1 MQTLTPEGRRAV
13 TEIAARNGVSLEAAL
28 TLLTALA
35 EGNGSQAQFSHPDLG
50 GMGQWS
56 RGGMIMVGDMF
67 NHDLKYRVDR
77 ICNELAELLRAQS
90 QTGSEKAVLFA
101 PGSSGSRQW
110 WPADLGVPASVG
122 AQNDLRYAYFPDSR
136 RLLIMRSGQIRIF
149 DAGEHRITGFSQQ
162 QSGDSSLTFN
172 SPSGVVRLED
182 LRSVSTDDQPPIGE
196 AHTPAS
202 SDPPPEVRSSSSPF
216 TNPAGDRDVG
226 SQPVGDA
233 IFAVI
238 ERLAD
243 LRQKNI
249 LTEEEFVAKKRE
261 LLSRF

>member
-1 MQTLTPEGRRAV
+1 MQKLTPEGIRAV

-28 TLLTALA
+28 ALLTALA

-67 NHDLKYRVDR
+67 NHDLKTRVDR
-77 ICNELAELLRAQS
+77 ICNELTELLRAQP
-90 QTGSEKAVLFA
+90 QTGDEKAGLFA
-101 PGSSGSRQW
+101 PGSSGARRW

-136 RLLIMRSGQIRIF
+136 RLLIMHSGQLRIF

-162 QSGDSSLTFN
+162 QSGDASLTFN
-172 SPSGVVRLED
+172 SQFGRVRLDE
-182 LRSVSTDDQPPIGE
+182 LRPVPTPDQRPTGE
-196 AHTPAS
+196 APAS
-202 SDPPPEVRSSSSPF
+202 SEPPPEAPSYSAPF
-216 TNPAGDRDVG
+216 LNPAGSRDAG

-233 IFAVI
+233 IFAAI
-238 ERLAD
+238 ERLAE
-243 LRQKNI
+243 LRQRDI

-261 LLSRF
+261 LLSRL